1 MTKYGKILNAREML
15 IRIDYI
21 KKLRIATETMSMY
34 EQGWVK
40 IQNHNFFHP
49 SSVEYPSYGCCSISQ
64 KAGYMIKKYKE

>member
-1 MTKYGKILNAREML
+1 ML

-21 KKLRIATETMSMY
+21 IKLRIATETMSMY

-49 SSVEYPSYGCCSISQ
+49 S
-64 KAGYMIKKYKE
+64 